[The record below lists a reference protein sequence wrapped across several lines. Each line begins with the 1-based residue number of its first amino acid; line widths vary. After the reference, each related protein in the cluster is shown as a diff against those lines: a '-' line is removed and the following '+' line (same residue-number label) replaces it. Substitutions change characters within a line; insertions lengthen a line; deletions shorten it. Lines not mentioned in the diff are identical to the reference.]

1 MVGRNSKLNFLYF
14 AKCPQVEC
22 NECPYKGRAIVYGPF
37 TSRRRGLSIGVNLYP
52 TAKVCSF
59 NCVYCFRGATEL
71 KTVEFTDLGVPTPA
85 MLKKSLSE
93 AISQI
98 GDFESIDFSGNGEP
112 TLHPKLSEF
121 VKTVKEFAAN
131 NYGEVSVG
139 LFTNSSMLLNDR
151 VLTAILSLD
160 HVEAKID
167 AVNELKFN
175 AVNMPEESLTPRKI
189 LDGLKNLR
197 KLFDGE
203 IAIQVMLLRLGSL
216 TNAEESDAEA
226 LAEALKSVEPN
237 HVHLY
242 TVYRK
247 PRLSIVKPV
256 SQEEIE
262 RFALI
267 LTREGFKTEIYT

>member
-1 MVGRNSKLNFLYF
+1 MGEIVRLDLLYF
-14 AKCPQVEC
+14 AKCPQAEC
-22 NECPYKGRAIVYGPF
+22 SECPYKGRAVVYGPF
-37 TSRRRGLSIGVNLYP
+37 TSRRRGLSLGVNLYP

-85 MLKKSLSE
+85 MLKKSLNE

-98 GDFESIDFSGNGEP
+98 GDFKSIDFSGNGEP

-121 VKTVKEFAAN
+121 VKTVREFAAN

-151 VLTAILSLD
+151 VLTAISSLD

-167 AVNELKFN
+167 AVSELKFN
-175 AVNMPEESLTPRKI
+175 AVNMPEKSLTPRKI
-189 LDGLKNLR
+189 LGGLKNLC
-197 KLFDGE
+197 KSFHGE
-203 IAIQVMLLRLGSL
+203 IAIQAMLLHLGSL
-216 TNAEESDAEA
+216 SNAEESDAEA
-226 LAEALKSVEPN
+226 LAEALKSIEPD

-242 TVYRK
+242 TVYRR
-247 PRLSIVKPV
+247 PRLNIVKPA
-256 SQEEIE
+256 SKEEIK
-262 RFALI
+262 RFASI
-267 LTREGFKTEIYT
+267 LSREGFKTEIYT

>member
-1 MVGRNSKLNFLYF
+1 MEWEKRELNFLYF
-14 AKCPQVEC
+14 AKCPQTEC
-22 NECPYKGRAIVYGPF
+22 SECPYKGRAIVYGPF
-37 TSRRRGLSIGVNLYP
+37 MSRRRGISIGVNLYP

-71 KTVEFTDLGVPTPA
+71 KTVEFTDLGVPTQA
-85 MLKKSLSE
+85 MLKKSLNE

-98 GDFESIDFSGNGEP
+98 GDFKSIDFSGNGEP

-121 VKTVKEFAAN
+121 VKTVKEFAAD

-151 VLTAILSLD
+151 VPTAISSLD

-175 AVNMPEESLTPRKI
+175 AINMPEESLTPHKI
-189 LDGLKNLR
+189 LNGLNNLR

-203 IAIQVMLLRLGSL
+203 IAVQVMLLRLDSL
-216 TNAEESDAEA
+216 SNAEESDAEA
-226 LAEALKSVEPN
+226 LAEALKNIEPD
-237 HVHLY
+237 HVHLH
-242 TVYRK
+242 TVYRR
-247 PRLSIVKPV
+247 PRLNIVKPV
-256 SQEEIE
+256 SKEEIE
-262 RFALI
+262 RFASI
-267 LTREGFKTEIYT
+267 LAREGFKVEIYV